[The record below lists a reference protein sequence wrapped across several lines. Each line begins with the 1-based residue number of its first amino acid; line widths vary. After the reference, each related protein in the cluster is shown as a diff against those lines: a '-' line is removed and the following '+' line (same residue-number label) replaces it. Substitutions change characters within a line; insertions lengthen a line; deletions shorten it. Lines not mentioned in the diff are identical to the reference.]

1 MMGLPPFAL
10 FIYLPGTKVDVLCC
24 LSSEGGPAKD
34 ALVAFANKQAL
45 GQSNRARPSCAGLK
59 CSNFKTLS
67 SRATQYAPASGGTS
81 LTGPRQKLLHVALY
95 TGKLVAYHMSGHACG
110 YLAFDLWGMLI
121 TCMAYRAQAR
131 AIGP

>member
-1 MMGLPPFAL
+1 MGLPHFGL

-34 ALVAFANKQAL
+34 ALVAFANKQAF
-45 GQSNRARPSCAGLK
+45 GQSNRARPGCIGLR
-59 CSNFKTLS
+59 CYNVKTLP

-81 LTGPRQKLLHVALY
+81 LTGPRQKLLHVAVY
-95 TGKLVAYHMSGHACG
+95 TGKLVACHMSGHACG
-110 YLAFDLWGMLI
+110 YLAFDLWGVLI
-121 TCMAYRAQAR
+121 TCMAYRAKAC